1 MNGGLFIMEKFLEY
15 FKEFIGERRDY
26 KKQFYKIISSTH
38 RKVLK
43 GNTTWEI
50 ELRKLNL
57 GGTK

>member
-1 MNGGLFIMEKFLEY
+1 MEKFLEY

-26 KKQFYKIISSTH
+26 SRQFYKIISSMH
-38 RKVLK
+38 RKVLRE
-43 GNTTWEI
+43 NTTWEI